1 MATQIEQL
9 ADDRV
14 KLTVDVPA
22 GDVHHAGVEIDERDF
37 VCADGFLRTSAP
49 HIFAAGD
56 VTGRMMLVPQAIQ
69 QGFVAATNAVHGATM
84 DAASNSGGIFDLGEI
99 YIELYLDDLK
109 SVLIGD
115 GWTNTERNY
124 GKYALPYN
132 SFLDTGFKQQ
142 FRDGG
147 NQVQHAMAGIY
158 ISNVFGLAGRVFAHW
173 QEDEDADLALYD
185 ATFTIGRDLD
195 GHKSNFTKLPNMIRT
210 RLAA

>member
-1 MATQIEQL
+1 MGTLDSLI
-9 ADDRV
+9 
-14 KLTVDVPA
+14 VPGYTKDILGSDA
-22 GDVHHAGVEIDERDF
+22 ESEGRRNRLKVFAQAAAKSARKGTITDLE
-37 VCADGFLRTSAP
+37 GFA
-49 HIFAAGD
+49 
-56 VTGRMMLVPQAIQ
+56 Q
-69 QGFVAATNAVHGATM
+69 VAAFAISPFQIM

-132 SFLDTGFKQQ
+132 SFLDTGFKPEY
-142 FRDGG
+142 RDGG

-158 ISNVFGLAGRVFAHW
+158 ISNIFGITGRVFAHW

-185 ATFTIGRDLD
+185 ATFKIGRDLD
-195 GHKSNFTKLPNMIRT
+195 GHKSNFAKLPNMIRT

>member
-1 MATQIEQL
+1 MGTLDSLIVPGYTKDILGSDAESEGRRNRLKVFALATAKSARKGTI
-9 ADDRV
+9 
-14 KLTVDVPA
+14 TDV
-22 GDVHHAGVEIDERDF
+22 E
-37 VCADGFLRTSAP
+37 GFA
-49 HIFAAGD
+49 
-56 VTGRMMLVPQAIQ
+56 Q
-69 QGFVAATNAVHGATM
+69 VAAFAISPFQIM

-147 NQVQHAMAGIY
+147 NQVQHAMPVFISATSSALRAGSLRIGRRTKTR
-158 ISNVFGLAGRVFAHW
+158 ISLFMMPRSPS
-173 QEDEDADLALYD
+173 D
-185 ATFTIGRDLD
+185 ATSTDT
-195 GHKSNFTKLPNMIRT
+195 NRT
-210 RLAA
+210 SQSFQT